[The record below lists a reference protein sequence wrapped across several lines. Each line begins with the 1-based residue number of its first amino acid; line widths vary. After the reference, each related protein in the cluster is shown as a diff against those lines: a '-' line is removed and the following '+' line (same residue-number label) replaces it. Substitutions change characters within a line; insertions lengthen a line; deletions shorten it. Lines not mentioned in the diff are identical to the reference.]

1 MNILRVGFRSAA
13 ALLVL
18 SATANAAIVHGTGEY
33 RFGPD
38 TAESVA
44 CEYALD
50 RARRNAIENAIGES
64 IEYQTNEVCRNA
76 ACSTHRELYAET
88 TGQIRRI
95 INKTAVVAPDNRS
108 SVCTVNIQAD
118 VIKLENKIHLTITSK
133 HDLDHGERFTVN
145 AIANRPGHYVI
156 FNLYDDVYT
165 TVHAGALSTA
175 DSETSLTGER
185 ELVATV
191 PNGLY
196 QSRELLVVLYAE
208 KSLTIRPKYTR
219 MEFEHLVNSIPF
231 TGRKIVNY
239 PLIIS
244 RK

>member
-1 MNILRVGFRSAA
+1 MLMRKSAIAAVLVMSSASAA
-13 ALLVL
+13 V
-18 SATANAAIVHGTGEY
+18 VHGEGEY

-44 CEYALD
+44 CAYALD
-50 RARRNAIENAIGES
+50 AARRNAIENFVGES
-64 IEYQTNEVCRNA
+64 IEYQTNEVCRDT
-76 ACSTHRELYAET
+76 ACSTHREFYSET
-88 TGQIRRI
+88 TGVIRRI
-95 INKTAVVAPDNRS
+95 ISKQSRVAPDQRA
-108 SVCTVNIQAD
+108 SVCVVDIEAD
-118 VIKLENKIHLTITSK
+118 VVKLENKIHLTITSK

-145 AIANRPGHYVI
+145 ATANRSGYFVV
-156 FNLYDDVYT
+156 FNLVDDVYT
-165 TVHAGALSTA
+165 TVHSGTVPAANA
-175 DSETSLTGER
+175 EISLTGER
-185 ELVATV
+185 ELIATV

-208 KSLTIRPKYTR
+208 KSLTTQPKYTR

>member
-1 MNILRVGFRSAA
+1 MLMRKSAIAAMLVMSSASAA
-13 ALLVL
+13 V
-18 SATANAAIVHGTGEY
+18 VQGEGEY

-50 RARRNAIENAIGES
+50 RARRNAIENFIGES
-64 IEYQTNEVCRNA
+64 IEYQTNEVCRNT
-76 ACSTHRELYAET
+76 ACSTHREFYSET
-88 TGQIRRI
+88 TGVIRRI
-95 INKTAVVAPDNRS
+95 INRRSQVVPDQKA
-108 SVCTVNIQAD
+108 SVCVVNIDAD
-118 VIKLENKIHLTITSK
+118 VIRLENKIQLTITSK
-133 HDLDHGERFTVN
+133 HDLDHGERFAVN
-145 AIANRPGHYVI
+145 AIANRAGHYII
-156 FNLYDDVYT
+156 FNLFDDVYT
-165 TVHAGALSTA
+165 AVHSGTLETA
-175 DSETSLTGER
+175 DIETSLTGER
-185 ELVATV
+185 ELIATV

-196 QSRELLVVLYAE
+196 QSREMLVVLYAE
-208 KSLTIRPKYTR
+208 KSLTTKPKYTR

>member
-1 MNILRVGFRSAA
+1 MMRSKLAVLALVASAA
-13 ALLVL
+13 
-18 SATANAAIVHGTGEY
+18 SADVVTGQGEY

-50 RARRNAIENAIGES
+50 LARRNAIENFIGES
-64 IEYQTNEVCRNA
+64 IEYQINEVCRDA
-76 ACSTHRELYAET
+76 ACATHREFYSET

-95 INKTAVVAPDNRS
+95 INKKSVVAPDNRS
-108 SVCTVNIQAD
+108 SVCIVDIEAD
-118 VIKLENKIHLTITSK
+118 VIKLQNKIQLTITSK

-145 AIANRPGHYVI
+145 AVANRPGHYVI

-165 TVHAGALSTA
+165 AVHSGTVTA
-175 DSETSLTGER
+175 ADIETSLTGER
-185 ELVATV
+185 ELVATL

-196 QSRELLVVLYAE
+196 QSRELLVVLYVE
-208 KSLTIRPKYTR
+208 KSLTFKPKYTR
-219 MEFEHLVNSIPF
+219 MEFEHLIDSIPF